1 MRYNGG
7 AAHSCSSFADLVI
20 KTGWVVKTKLV
31 LTSNP
36 VFMTRSAKLAQY
48 DGAPPMMTQFD

>member
-20 KTGWVVKTKLV
+20 KTGWEVKAIFFNLSIKFL
-31 LTSNP
+31 
-36 VFMTRSAKLAQY
+36 
-48 DGAPPMMTQFD
+48 